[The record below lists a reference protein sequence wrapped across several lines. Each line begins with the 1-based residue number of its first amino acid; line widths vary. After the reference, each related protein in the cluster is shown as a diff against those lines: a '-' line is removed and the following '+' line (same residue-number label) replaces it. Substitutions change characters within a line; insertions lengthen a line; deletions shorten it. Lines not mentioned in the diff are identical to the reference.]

1 MIDGDKP
8 HMNYPVVNGGSSAP
22 CKKWGASWSFE
33 WSFPTNMIV
42 KYHIDFTWFGV
53 LKHEVHICLGLEP
66 SNLYTCLGLEPS
78 NRTQHRGVIMNYLL
92 GQLSVLECWT
102 VKDRSLKFDI
112 VLGVL
117 QTQMS
122 WAKATRIHLD
132 GCSTKSNYYLL
143 ILNSPL
149 YIYSHIHS
157 VILVWLSI
165 NMTPSGNFEASSR
178 LIFVSV
184 VWNHPDDPS
193 LITYLFTYDYWW
205 ITLW

>member
-33 WSFPTNMIV
+33 WSFPVNMIV

-53 LKHEVHICLGLEP
+53 LKHEMHICLGLEP

-149 YIYSHIHS
+149 YIQYIYI
-157 VILVWLSI
+157 VTSI
-165 NMTPSGNFEASSR
+165 RWYWYG
-178 LIFVSV
+178 
-184 VWNHPDDPS
+184 
-193 LITYLFTYDYWW
+193 YL
-205 ITLW
+205 